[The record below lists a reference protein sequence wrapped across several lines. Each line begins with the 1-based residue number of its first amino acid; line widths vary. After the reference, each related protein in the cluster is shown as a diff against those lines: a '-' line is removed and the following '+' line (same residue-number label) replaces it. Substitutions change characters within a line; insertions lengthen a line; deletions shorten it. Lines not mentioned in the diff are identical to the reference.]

1 MHFQLLKVILWPRTD
16 SEPRVVEFEPGM
28 VNVISGASK
37 TGKSSVI
44 PIIDYCLGSQK
55 CAIPVGVI
63 RDTCSWFGV
72 LVDTLEGQKLLARRE
87 PGGLKASGEMLLLEA
102 PVVEIPGK
110 ILEKN
115 QNVEYVKSVL
125 NRLSGLSNLQF
136 DSDAD
141 ERFKSR
147 VSFRDL
153 MAFLFQPQ
161 NIVANPDVL
170 FFKADTTEHREKLKT
185 IFPYVLGAIGPE
197 LLLARHD
204 LNRLSRLLRRKE
216 GELKAR
222 RDTGAAWQR
231 EGFAWARLA
240 IEYGLLPTHT
250 IVPDD
255 WPTTIDL
262 LRKALRSDTQSA
274 TPTLAAMDVV
284 MSRLTELRAA
294 ESKLTMV
301 LNQSRHRLH
310 ELRRLDESSDE
321 YRDGLYIQR
330 DRLELSTWIRE
341 LSSEHPAAVLEPS
354 QIGRTRIDQ
363 LCLALEGVELRLRSY
378 PEVAESLGKETL
390 RQRETVDTVL
400 SDLAAV
406 RAEIR
411 TLEGQSDEARKITT
425 RGEEISRFLGRLQE
439 ALRLY
444 DAADTSS
451 ELSQEISTLRADV
464 ERLAQLVSEHE
475 VGKKLENALD
485 TLQDISGRLIPKLDG
500 EWPEAP
506 IRLVIQ
512 DLTVKVIREIRE
524 DFLWE
529 IGSGANW
536 LAYHVALS
544 LALQGYFL
552 RLPQHPV
559 PALLIYDQPSQV
571 YFPARRAG
579 NGADDELDPA
589 WKNEDV
595 IAVRKVFAL
604 FDEITEKT
612 KGRLQII
619 VLDHADEDVWGG
631 LKNVHLVEEWRGKGL
646 VPGAWLVPSEVPLI
660 WRR

>member
-1 MHFQLLKVILWPRTD
+1 MYFQLLKVILWPRQGG
-16 SEPRVVEFEPGM
+16 EPRVVKFEVGK

-44 PIIDYCLGSQK
+44 PIIDYCLGSEK

-63 RDTCSWFGV
+63 RETCSWFGV
-72 LVDTLEGQKLLARRE
+72 LVDTLEGQKLLARKE
-87 PGGLKASGEMLLLEA
+87 PGGLKASGEMLLLEG
-102 PVVEIPGK
+102 PVVEIPSVITEDK
-110 ILEKN
+110 K
-115 QNVEYVKSVL
+115 QSVDYVKAVL

-136 DSDAD
+136 EPGTD

-185 IFPYVLGAIGPE
+185 IFPYVLGAISPE
-197 LLLARHD
+197 LLQARHELD
-204 LNRLSRLLRRKE
+204 RLSRLLRRKE

-222 RDTGAAWQR
+222 KDTGAAWQR

-240 IEYGLLPTHT
+240 IEYGLLPAHT
-250 IVPDD
+250 VVPDD
-255 WPTTIDL
+255 WPSTVDL
-262 LRKALRSDTQSA
+262 LREALRSDARSA
-274 TPTLAAMDVV
+274 TPTLAAMDVI
-284 MSRLTELRAA
+284 MNRLTELRAA
-294 ESKLTMV
+294 ESKLTMI
-301 LNQSRHRLH
+301 LSQSRQRLH

-321 YRDGLYIQR
+321 YRDGLRIQR
-330 DRLELSTWIRE
+330 DRLGLSAWIRD
-341 LSSEHPAAVLEPS
+341 LASEHTEAVLEPS
-354 QIGRTRIDQ
+354 EAGRARVDQ
-363 LCLALEGVELRLRSY
+363 LCHALEGIELRLRSH
-378 PEVAESLGKETL
+378 PGVTESLGKETL

-406 RAEIR
+406 RVEIR
-411 TLEGQSDEARKITT
+411 TLEGQSDEARKVTT

-451 ELSQEISTLRADV
+451 ELNQEVSTLKAEV
-464 ERLAQLVSEHE
+464 QRLAKLVSEHE
-475 VGKKLENALD
+475 IGRKLDNALD
-485 TLQDISGRLIPKLDG
+485 TIQDISGRLIPQLDG

-512 DLTVKVIREIRE
+512 DLTVRVIRETRD

-571 YFPARRAG
+571 YFPARRAR
-579 NGADDELDPA
+579 NAADDELDPT

-595 IAVRKVFAL
+595 VAVRKVFAL
-604 FDEITEKT
+604 LDKIIQKTE
-612 KGRLQII
+612 GRLQII
-619 VLDHADEDVWGG
+619 VLDHADEEVWGG
-631 LKNVHLVEEWRGKGL
+631 LQNVHPVEEWRGKGL
-646 VPGAWLVPSEVPLI
+646 VPEAWI
-660 WRR
+660 KAGR

>member
-1 MHFQLLKVILWPRTD
+1 MHFQLLKVILWPRQGG
-16 SEPRVVEFEPGM
+16 EPRVVKFEPAM

-44 PIIDYCLGSQK
+44 PIIDYCLGSEK

-63 RDTCSWFGV
+63 RETCSWFGI

-87 PGGLKASGEMLLLEA
+87 PGGLKASGEMLLLEE
-102 PVVEIPGK
+102 PVVDVPSIITG
-110 ILEKN
+110 KN
-115 QNVEYVKSVL
+115 QNVEYVKGVL

-136 DSDAD
+136 EPGPD
-141 ERFKSR
+141 EKFKSR

-185 IFPYVLGAIGPE
+185 IFPYVLGAISPE
-197 LLLARHD
+197 LLQTRHELD
-204 LNRLSRLLRRKE
+204 RMSRVLRRKE

-222 RDTGAAWQR
+222 QDTGAAWQR

-240 IEYGLLPTHT
+240 IEYGLLPVHT
-250 IVPDD
+250 VVPDD
-255 WPTTIDL
+255 WPSTVDL
-262 LRKALRSDTQSA
+262 LREALRSDTRSA
-274 TPTLAAMDVV
+274 TPTLAAMDTI
-284 MSRLTELRAA
+284 MSRLTDLRAV
-294 ESKLTMV
+294 ESSLTMS
-301 LNQSRHRLH
+301 LNQSRQRLH

-321 YRDGLYIQR
+321 YQDGLRIQR
-330 DRLELSTWIRE
+330 DRLGLSGWIRD
-341 LSSEHPAAVLEPS
+341 LASEHPAAVLEPS
-354 QIGRTRIDQ
+354 EAGRARIDQ
-363 LCLALEGVELRLRSY
+363 LCETLEGIELRLRSY
-378 PEVAESLGKETL
+378 PGVSESLGKETL
-390 RQRETVDTVL
+390 RQREAVDAVL
-400 SDLAAV
+400 SNLAAV

-411 TLEGQSDEARKITT
+411 TLEGQSDEARKVTT

-444 DAADTSS
+444 EAADTSS
-451 ELSQEISTLRADV
+451 ELNQEIATLRAEV
-464 ERLAQLVSEHE
+464 QRLAKLVSEHE
-475 VGKKLENALD
+475 IGRKVDNALN
-485 TLQDISGRLIPKLDG
+485 TIQDISGRLIPQLDG
-500 EWPEAP
+500 EWPDAP

-512 DLTVKVIREIRE
+512 DLTVRVIRETRD

-536 LAYHVALS
+536 LAYHIALT

-579 NGADDELDPA
+579 KSTEEELDPT
-589 WKNEDV
+589 WENEDV
-595 IAVRKVFAL
+595 VAVRKVFAL
-604 FDEITEKT
+604 FNDIIKKT
-612 KGRLQII
+612 DGRLQIV
-619 VLDHADEDVWGG
+619 VLDHADEEVWGE
-631 LKNVHLVEEWRGKGL
+631 LENIHLVEEWRGKGL
-646 VPGAWLVPSEVPLI
+646 VPAAWI
-660 WRR
+660 